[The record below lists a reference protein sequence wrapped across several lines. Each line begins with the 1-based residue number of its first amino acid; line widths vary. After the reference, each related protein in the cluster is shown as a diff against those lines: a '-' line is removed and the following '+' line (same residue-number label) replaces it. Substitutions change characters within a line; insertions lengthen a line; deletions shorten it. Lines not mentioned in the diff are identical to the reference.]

1 MTPSPALVFDFGNVI
16 AFFDYAI
23 ACAPL
28 GERLGVS
35 GEELLARAREGG
47 LTELV
52 VEYERGRMTTEEF
65 GVAVRRLVRLEA
77 LSHEEFVEAWT
88 AIFRLNESVAR
99 LIPHLKAAGH
109 TLVLGSNTNDLHARH
124 FRPKF
129 AEILAHFD
137 ALVLSHEVGHVKP
150 SVEFYRACAH
160 AAGRPIG
167 ECIFIDDLAENVA
180 GADAAGMSGILY
192 RDTPSLLEEF
202 RARGIAIPTDSAR

>member
-1 MTPSPALVFDFGNVI
+1 MTRPPALVFDFGNVI

-28 GERLGVS
+28 GERLGLS
-35 GEELLARAREGG
+35 GEELLAQARRDG

-65 GVAVRRLVRLEA
+65 GAAVRKLVRLEG
-77 LSHEEFVEAWT
+77 LSHEEFVAAWT

-99 LIPHLKAAGH
+99 LIPPLKQAGY

-129 AEILAHFD
+129 AETLGHFD
-137 ALVLSHEVGHVKP
+137 ALVMSHEVGHVKP
-150 SVEFYRACAH
+150 SVEFYRACAR
-160 AAGRPIG
+160 AAGRPIE
-167 ECIFIDDLAENVA
+167 ECVFIDDLPENVA
-180 GADAAGMSGILY
+180 GARAAGMSGILY
-192 RDTPSLLEEF
+192 SDTPTLLEEF
-202 RARGIAIPTDSAR
+202 RTRGIAFATD

>member
-1 MTPSPALVFDFGNVI
+1 MSRPPALVFDFGNVI

-28 GERLGVS
+28 GARLGLS
-35 GEELLARAREGG
+35 GEELLAQARRDG

-65 GVAVRRLVRLEA
+65 GRAVRTMIRLEE
-77 LSHEEFVEAWT
+77 LPHEDFVAAWT
-88 AIFRLNESVAR
+88 AIFRLNESVAN
-99 LIPHLKAAGH
+99 LIPKLKDAGY

-129 AEILAHFD
+129 AETLGLFD
-137 ALVLSHEVGHVKP
+137 ALVMSHEVGHVKP
-150 SVEFYRACAH
+150 SAEFYQACAR

-167 ECIFIDDLAENVA
+167 ECLFIDDLPENVA
-180 GADAAGMSGILY
+180 GANAAGMVGILY
-192 RDTPSLLEEF
+192 QDTPSLVAELQS
-202 RARGIAIPTDSAR
+202 RGVAISAG

>member
-1 MTPSPALVFDFGNVI
+1 MTRPPALVFDFGNVI

-28 GERLGVS
+28 GARLGLS
-35 GEELLARAREGG
+35 GEELLAQARREG

-65 GVAVRRLVRLEA
+65 GVAVRRLVRLEE
-77 LSHEEFVEAWT
+77 LSHEEFVAAWT

-99 LIPHLKAAGH
+99 LIPPLKKEGY

-129 AEILAHFD
+129 AETLGHFD
-137 ALVLSHEVGHVKP
+137 ALVMSHEVGHVKP
-150 SVEFYRACAH
+150 TVEFYWACAE

-167 ECIFIDDLAENVA
+167 ECIFIDDLPENVA
-180 GADAAGMSGILY
+180 GARAAGMMGILY
-192 RDTPSLLEEF
+192 RDTPTLVMEL
-202 RARGIAIPTDSAR
+202 RDRGVAISAD